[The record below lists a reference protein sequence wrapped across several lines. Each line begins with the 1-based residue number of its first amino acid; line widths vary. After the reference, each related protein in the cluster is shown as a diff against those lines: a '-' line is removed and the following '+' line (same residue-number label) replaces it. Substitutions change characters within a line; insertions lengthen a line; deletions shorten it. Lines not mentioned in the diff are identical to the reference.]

1 MKKTEDKIKK
11 IYEFVSD
18 YTQANSYPPS
28 IREICACMGFKSTST
43 AQYYLD
49 KMKNSGI
56 INKTDNKKRALKLA
70 NNDVSYIKVP
80 LIGTVTAGEPI
91 FAVENLEGYYPVPDE
106 FSTEADLFMLKV
118 KGTSMIDTGI
128 FDGDKIIVKKQN
140 TADNGDIVVAYFNEE
155 ATVKRFFKKNNKII
169 LHPENPTLEDIVL
182 DNVDILGKVQGLIR
196 KM

>member
-18 YTQANSYPPS
+18 YSQTNNYPPS
-28 IREICACMGFKSTST
+28 IREICAFMGFKSTST

-56 INKTDNKKRALKLA
+56 IDKTDNKKRALKLS
-70 NNDVSYIKVP
+70 NNEISYIKVP

-91 FAVENLEGYYPVPDE
+91 FAVENLEGYYPLPDE
-106 FSTEADLFMLKV
+106 FSSESDLFMLKV
-118 KGTSMIDTGI
+118 KGTSMIDAGI
-128 FDGDKIIVKKQN
+128 YDGDKIIVKKQN
-140 TADNGDIVVAYFNEE
+140 SADNGDIVVAYFNEE
-155 ATVKRFFKKNNKII
+155 ATVKRFFKRNNKII

-182 DNVDILGKVQGLIR
+182 DSVDILGKVQGLIR